1 MLNSLKKSFA
11 LVSAVAVLS
20 GCAASVATDYD
31 AAANFAEYKTYKFED
46 RGDAPLS
53 LDGSRIQQ
61 AVSNELAV
69 KGITTADQDN
79 DLVVRFDI
87 LEASE
92 LRSDGPTFSFGVGS
106 GGRNSRFGYGIG
118 ASTPTRVTEIKY
130 GKIVVDLVDSQTNEV
145 VWRSISQRQLRE
157 TMKPSTRQEF
167 IVEQVNE
174 MFKEYP
180 VVIQ

>member
-1 MLNSLKKSFA
+1 MLNSLKRSITLLSA
-11 LVSAVAVLS
+11 LVVIS
-20 GCAASVATDYD
+20 GCASSVATDYD
-31 AAANFAEYKTYKFED
+31 ASANFSAYKTFQFED

-61 AVSNELAV
+61 AVNTELEM
-69 KGITTADQDN
+69 KGLSASEQNN

-92 LRSDGPTFSFGVGS
+92 LRADGPTFSFGIGS
-106 GGRNSRFGYGIG
+106 GSRHSRMGYGIG

-130 GKIVVDLVDSQTNEV
+130 GKIAVDLVDSETNEV

-157 TMKPSTRQEF
+157 TMKPADRQEF
-167 IVEQVNE
+167 IVEQVHE

-180 VVIQ
+180 VVTQ

>member
-1 MLNSLKKSFA
+1 MLNSLKKS
-11 LVSAVAVLS
+11 LVLASVIAVVS
-20 GCAASVATDYD
+20 GCASSVATDYD
-31 AAANFAEYKTYKFED
+31 SSANFAGYKTYQFED

-61 AVSNELAV
+61 AVDSELEM
-69 KGITTADQDN
+69 KGLSQSEQDS

-92 LRSDGPTFSFGVGS
+92 LRADGPTFSFGVGS
-106 GGRNSRFGYGIG
+106 GSRRSGVGYGIG

-130 GKIVVDLVDSQTNEV
+130 GKIAVDLVDSETNEV

-157 TMKPSTRQEF
+157 TMKPSDRQEF
-167 IVEQVNE
+167 IVKQVSE

-180 VVIQ
+180 VVIN